1 MPLQL
6 TIIAVTALLAG
17 LLLVGIMLAGRRSPA
32 PSPTMNEATLTPHVA
47 GESRV
52 SDAPSA
58 PTQRCAWSGG

>member
-32 PSPTMNEATLTPHVA
+32 PSPTSDVATLTPFAPGDA
-47 GESRV
+47 GHPTSRRG
-52 SDAPSA
+52 PMRRSA
-58 PTQRCAWSGG
+58 SSGG

>member
-32 PSPTMNEATLTPHVA
+32 L
-47 GESRV
+47 V
-52 SDAPSA
+52 SHL
-58 PTQRCAWSGG
+58 G